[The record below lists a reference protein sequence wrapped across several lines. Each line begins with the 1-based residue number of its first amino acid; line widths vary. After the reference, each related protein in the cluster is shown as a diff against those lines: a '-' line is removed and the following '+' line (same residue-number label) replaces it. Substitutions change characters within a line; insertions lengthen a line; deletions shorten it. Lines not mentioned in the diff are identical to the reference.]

1 MGKIA
6 FALVL
11 TGLLIE
17 LGATSSRGQS
27 YSIDWHAIDN
37 GGGTSTGGGYSMS
50 GTIGQPV
57 AGTMIG
63 GGYTLGGG
71 FWRPGDAVAIP
82 VTIFDN
88 TSGSVNGGVGV
99 TADTWLASKF
109 CLGPQSYQLDSISL
123 LLNSQ
128 DFSGAA
134 GPPCAVRLQ
143 IYSHNPV
150 SGKPAADT
158 GVIMSLSGLTNP
170 ITLQGGQQLVKW
182 TPATPFSLLANTCY
196 WAVLSAENG
205 KRMGQIASFTL
216 PTGDAGTL
224 GQTRSTDAGTTW
236 LAPSTG
242 DNFKMLIQG
251 MAASPPLVISAV
263 RFSGNEL
270 RFSFPTSTGRSYVIE
285 SQTGLAAGVWTEVPG
300 TLQTSA
306 GDPFEVNL
314 PILPAQPQQFF
325 RVKQLP

>member
-1 MGKIA
+1 MNAKKNLLLFGSSVFVTA
-6 FALVL
+6 AL
-11 TGLLIE
+11 
-17 LGATSSRGQS
+17 AQS
-27 YSIDWHAIDN
+27 YSIDWHTIGG
-37 GGGTSTGGGYSMS
+37 GGGTSTGGVYSMR
-50 GTIGQPV
+50 GTIGQPD
-57 AGTMIG
+57 AGTMTG
-63 GGYTLGGG
+63 GGYALDGG
-71 FWRPGDAVAIP
+71 FWSTGAEVASP

-109 CLGPQSYQLDSISL
+109 CLGPQSYVLESVSL

-150 SGKPAADT
+150 SGKPSADT
-158 GVIMSLSGLTNP
+158 GVIMNLSGLTNP
-170 ITLQGGQQLVKW
+170 ITLLGGQQLVKW
-182 TPATPFSLLANTCY
+182 TPATPFTLLVDTCY

-205 KRMGQIASFTL
+205 KRMGQIASFTP

-224 GQTRSTDAGTTW
+224 GQTRSVDAGATW
-236 LAPSTG
+236 QAPDTG
-242 DNFKMLIQG
+242 SNFKMLIQG
-251 MAASPPLVISAV
+251 KAVPASPALVVSAV

-270 RFSFPTSTGRSYVIE
+270 RFSFPTRAGLSYVIE
-285 SQTGLAAGVWTEVPG
+285 SRTGLAAGDWTEVPD
-300 TLQTSA
+300 TLQTSV
-306 GDPFEVNL
+306 GDPFDVSL
-314 PILPAQPQQFF
+314 PIPSSQPQQFF